1 MGYFQPKN
9 FVYGFVDAAA
19 GCVTVRL
26 SPGSSGDRPIFAA
39 IDPGE
44 APRINSDLML

>member
-1 MGYFQPKN
+1 LIMD
-9 FVYGFVDAAA
+9 FVNGAA

-26 SPGSSGDRPIFAA
+26 SPGGSRDRPVLAA

-44 APRINSDLML
+44 APRINSVLVL